1 MSKLSS
7 NDDEL
12 RLNDLSRVI
21 SEKENEMKNIEA
33 LYTNLF
39 AAGQISNE
47 EVAKY
52 QDKLNEMLTTISN
65 LQAEKNALVRA
76 KKESKRRSRGDEA
89 SAKAGELESTDPP
102 KKRRGRGAE
111 ASAKAGELES
121 TDPPKKRRSR
131 GVKPSAKAGK
141 RRDRDAKE
149 PESTGLV
156 AKRQRKYTVSEKV
169 VEAAHNWVAER
180 REDRIHARGGSTVPE
195 DIHSL
200 IMNPNRVVKINGK
213 DTGKKAKDIVQDIPN
228 NVKGFILKLGENE
241 ENIAI
246 LAQFLSIE
254 KSNLMSDLTRHEFE
268 LFDPDTRKTYLDS
281 MKSDCNE
288 FKRLKKK
295 GYLIWRHKVF
305 WKGATEEEL
314 RGIVYKKANTIRR
327 RQAES
332 DMEWPANFSLTT
344 QPWYVTGEGKT
355 TSMRVCRE
363 LSCNKK
369 QEGRSYY
376 NCCKFHSKFFAKTLK
391 SSETDSESE
400 SDFD

>member
-7 NDDEL
+7 NDEEL

-21 SEKENEMKNIEA
+21 SEKENEMKNIES

-52 QDKLNEMLTTISN
+52 QDKLNEMLATISN

-76 KKESKRRSRGDEA
+76 KKESKRRSRGAEA
-89 SAKAGELESTDPP
+89 SAKAGERRERDAKEPESTCPPP
-102 KKRRGRGAE
+102 KKRRSRGAE
-111 ASAKAGELES
+111 ASAKAG
-121 TDPPKKRRSR
+121 KRRE
-131 GVKPSAKAGK
+131 
-141 RRDRDAKE
+141 RDAKE
-149 PESTGLV
+149 PESTGPV
-156 AKRQRKYTVSEKV
+156 AKRRKKYTVSESV
-169 VEAAHNWVAER
+169 LASVAER
-180 REDRIHARGGSTVPE
+180 REENIHARGGSTVPE
-195 DIHSL
+195 DLHL
-200 IMNPNRVVKINGK
+200 LLVKQNKVVKINGK
-213 DTGKKAKDIVQDIPN
+213 DTGKKAKDIVQCIPN
-228 NVKGFILKLGENE
+228 NGKGFILKLGENA
-241 ENIAI
+241 ENLAI
-246 LAQFLSIE
+246 LAQFLSVL
-254 KSNLMSDLTRHEFE
+254 KSNLIQSLTQNEFE
-268 LFDPDTRKTYLDS
+268 LFDPDTRKTFLGS
-281 MKSDCNE
+281 TKSDCKE
-288 FKRLKKK
+288 FKRLLKK

-305 WKGATEEEL
+305 WKGATAEEL

-332 DMEWPANFSLTT
+332 DMEWPANFSYKT

-355 TSMRVCRE
+355 TTTRVCRE

-369 QEGRSYY
+369 QEGPSYY

>member
-7 NDDEL
+7 NDEEL

-21 SEKENEMKNIEA
+21 SEKENERKNIET
-33 LYTNLF
+33 LYINRV
-39 AAGQISNE
+39 AAGRISNE

-52 QDKLNEMLTTISN
+52 QDKLNEMLATISN

-76 KKESKRRSRGDEA
+76 KKESKRRSRGAEA

-121 TDPPKKRRSR
+121 TDPPKKRRGR
-131 GVKPSAKAGK
+131 GAEATAKAGK
-141 RRDRDAKE
+141 RRDRDAEE
-149 PESTGLV
+149 PESTGPV

-169 VEAAHNWVAER
+169 VEARHNWVAER
-180 REDRIHARGGSTVPE
+180 REDKIHARGGSTLPE
-195 DIHSL
+195 DVHVL
-200 IMNPNRVVKINGK
+200 LMKPNRVVKINGK
-213 DTGKKAKDIVQDIPN
+213 DTGKKAKDIVQCIPN
-228 NVKGFILKLGENE
+228 NGKGFILKLGENA
-241 ENIAI
+241 ENLAI
-246 LAQFLSIE
+246 LAQFLSVA
-254 KSNLMSDLTRHEFE
+254 KDNLMSDFTRRGFE
-268 LFDPDTRKTYLDS
+268 LFDPDTRKTFLGS

-288 FKRLKKK
+288 FKRLLKK

-305 WKGATEEEL
+305 WKGATAEEL
-314 RGIVYKKANTIRR
+314 RGIVYKKVKAP

-332 DMEWPANFSLTT
+332 DMEWPANFSLKT

-355 TSMRVCRE
+355 TTTRVCRE

-369 QEGRSYY
+369 QEGSSYY

>member
-7 NDDEL
+7 NDEEL

-21 SEKENEMKNIEA
+21 SEKENEMKNIES

-76 KKESKRRSRGDEA
+76 KKESKRRSRG
-89 SAKAGELESTDPP
+89 
-102 KKRRGRGAE
+102 AE
-111 ASAKAGELES
+111 A
-121 TDPPKKRRSR
+121 
-131 GVKPSAKAGK
+131 SAKAGK
-141 RRDRDAKE
+141 RRDRDAEE
-149 PESTGLV
+149 PESTGPV

-169 VEAAHNWVAER
+169 VEARHNWVAER
-180 REDRIHARGGSTVPE
+180 REDKIHARGGSTLPE
-195 DIHSL
+195 DVHVL
-200 IMNPNRVVKINGK
+200 LMKPNRVVKINGK
-213 DTGKKAKDIVQDIPN
+213 DTGKKAKDIVQCIPN
-228 NVKGFILKLGENE
+228 NGKGFIMKLGENR
-241 ENIAI
+241 ENLEI
-246 LAQFLSIE
+246 LAQFLSIV
-254 KSNLMSDLTRHEFE
+254 KSNLTSELTRYEFE
-268 LFDPDTRKTYLDS
+268 LFDPDTRKTYLGS
-281 MKSDCNE
+281 MNSECNE
-288 FKRLKKK
+288 FKRLLKK

-305 WKGATEEEL
+305 WKGATAEEL
-314 RGIVYKKANTIRR
+314 RGIVYKKVKMPK
-327 RQAES
+327 QAES
-332 DMEWPANFSLTT
+332 DMEWPANFSYKT

-355 TSMRVCRE
+355 TTTRVCRE

-369 QEGRSYY
+369 QEGPSYY

>member
-7 NDDEL
+7 NDEEL

-21 SEKENEMKNIEA
+21 SEKENEMKNIES

-76 KKESKRRSRGDEA
+76 KKESKRRSRG
-89 SAKAGELESTDPP
+89 
-102 KKRRGRGAE
+102 AE

-121 TDPPKKRRSR
+121 TGPPKKRRGR
-131 GVKPSAKAGK
+131 GAEATAKAGK
-141 RRDRDAKE
+141 RRDRDAEE
-149 PESTGLV
+149 PESTGPV
-156 AKRQRKYTVSEKV
+156 AKCRRKYTVSEKV
-169 VEAAHNWVAER
+169 VEARHNWVAER
-180 REDRIHARGGSTVPE
+180 REDKIHARGGSTLPE
-195 DIHSL
+195 DVHL
-200 IMNPNRVVKINGK
+200 LLMKANKVVKINGK
-213 DTGKKAKDIVQDIPN
+213 DTGKKAKDIVQCIPN
-228 NVKGFILKLGENE
+228 NGKGFILKLGENA
-241 ENIAI
+241 ENLAI
-246 LAQFLSIE
+246 LAQFLSVA
-254 KSNLMSDLTRHEFE
+254 KDNLMSDFTRRGFE
-268 LFDPDTRKTYLDS
+268 LFDPDTRKTFLGS

-288 FKRLKKK
+288 FKRLLKK

-305 WKGATEEEL
+305 WKGATAEEL

-332 DMEWPANFSLTT
+332 DMEWPVNFSLKT

-355 TSMRVCRE
+355 TTTRVCRE

-369 QEGRSYY
+369 QEGPSYY

>member
-7 NDDEL
+7 NDEEL

-102 KKRRGRGAE
+102 KKRRSRGAE
-111 ASAKAGELES
+111 AL
-121 TDPPKKRRSR
+121 
-131 GVKPSAKAGK
+131 AKAGK
-141 RRDRDAKE
+141 RHDRDAEE
-149 PESTGLV
+149 PESTGPV
-156 AKRQRKYTVSEKV
+156 AKRRRKSTLSESKL
-169 VEAAHNWVAER
+169 ASLAER
-180 REDRIHARGGSTVPE
+180 REDRIHARGDSTIPE
-195 DIHSL
+195 DMHSL
-200 IMNPNRVVKINGK
+200 LMNPNRVVKINGEY
-213 DTGKKAKDIVQDIPN
+213 TLKKAKDIVQDIPN
-228 NVKGFILKLGENE
+228 NGKGFILKLGENE
-241 ENIAI
+241 ENLAI

-254 KSNLMSDLTRHEFE
+254 KSNLMSDFTRHEFE

-288 FKRLKKK
+288 FKRLLKK

-314 RGIVYKKANTIRR
+314 RGIIHKKANTIRR

-344 QPWYVTGEGKT
+344 QPWYVTGKGKT
-355 TSMRVCRE
+355 TDMRVCRE
-363 LSCNKK
+363 LSCNKA
-369 QEGRSYY
+369 QQGSSHY

>member
-7 NDDEL
+7 NDDEEL

-21 SEKENEMKNIEA
+21 SEKENEMKNIES

-76 KKESKRRSRGDEA
+76 KKESKRRSRGAEA

-111 ASAKAGELES
+111 A
-121 TDPPKKRRSR
+121 T
-131 GVKPSAKAGK
+131 AKAGK
-141 RRDRDAKE
+141 RRDRDAEE
-149 PESTGLV
+149 PESTGPV
-156 AKRQRKYTVSEKV
+156 AKRRKKYTVSESV
-169 VEAAHNWVAER
+169 LASVAER
-180 REDRIHARGGSTVPE
+180 REDKIHARGGSTLPE
-195 DIHSL
+195 DVHL
-200 IMNPNRVVKINGK
+200 LLMKPNKVVKINGK

-228 NVKGFILKLGENE
+228 NGKGFILKLGENA
-241 ENIAI
+241 ENLAI
-246 LAQFLSIE
+246 LAQFLSVA
-254 KSNLMSDLTRHEFE
+254 KDNLMSDFTRRGFE
-268 LFDPDTRKTYLDS
+268 LFDPDTRKTFLGS

-288 FKRLKKK
+288 FKRLLKK

-305 WKGATEEEL
+305 WKGATAEEL
-314 RGIVYKKANTIRR
+314 RGIVYKKVKMPK
-327 RQAES
+327 QAES
-332 DMEWPANFSLTT
+332 DMEWPANFSYKT

-355 TSMRVCRE
+355 TTTRVCRE

-369 QEGRSYY
+369 QEGPSYY